1 MSYVKTL
8 SVQQRQDASA
18 AVRKLLEDGP
28 QATNCGVCY
37 NLALLLGH
45 VAGSGRPHWAY
56 FLVAEISP
64 SWPHYSGSRAYP
76 VPTSA
81 GRCGEWEGEALTLRR
96 SLLKHMLAELEL
108 AE

>member
-18 AVRKLLEDGP
+18 AIRKLLEEGP
-28 QATNCGVCY
+28 INDWFGVCF
-37 NLALLLGH
+37 NLDRQLPMFCCG
-45 VAGSGRPHWAY
+45 Y
-56 FLVAEISP
+56 ELVAELQE
-64 SWPHYSGSRAYP
+64 SWPLTTGYRDEP
-76 VPTSA
+76 VPGNA
-81 GRCGEWEGEALTLRR
+81 QGAAKWEGEQLTLRR